1 VDICV
6 LVVSDDEHD
15 VGDNEVASS
24 DVAEVVE
31 CGNVLERA
39 GKL

>member
-1 VDICV
+1 VEIDM

-15 VGDNEVASS
+15 VGDNGVASS
-24 DVAEVVE
+24 EVAEVGKRV
-31 CGNVLERA
+31 